1 VHVLGYVV
9 QAVQAE
15 AENDD
20 RENGYQL
27 EQLAPDK
34 HHGHADEQCHGED
47 TVLRHIVTSF
57 LLDWFSLLSFV
68 L

>member
-1 VHVLGYVV
+1 VLGNVV
-9 QAVQAE
+9 EAVQAE

-34 HHGHADEQCHGED
+34 HHGHADEKRYCQE
-47 TVLRHIVTSF
+47 TILRHLPTSF
-57 LLDWFSLLSFV
+57 LADRSSLLSFA